1 MKTRKLISTLCAVVL
16 SASAMA
22 QNFELTSSG
31 YFRNHG
37 VDVMAFD
44 DIYPEGHQ
52 GGVSV
57 IMHGHRVAT
66 NGDLRLEATPGQW
79 QPVPRQLS
87 RKAEGNSI
95 TATLCYPDSSRHET
109 GFNPIFYPELQLQYT
124 VRVEAK
130 DDRIDV
136 IVDLDQPIPDYL
148 IGKAGF
154 NLEFFPGS
162 LFGKPWLMDRQ
173 SGIYP
178 QQPNSPLLTAQP
190 NNAHLGTYHQ
200 EGKSFADINQFIG
213 GDGYSPIVADDIIAM
228 PYAVGKKF
236 TSRPDEPLSKLTV
249 ESLNGELKLFDGRMN
264 HNNGWF
270 VLRQEIKAGATR
282 EAVHWVITP
291 TVVKDWTY
299 TPVVQT
305 SQIGYHP
312 SQPKTAVIETMS
324 SSPLA
329 PSAQLVRIDAD
340 KEQVVKDIALKQ
352 WGHFLR
358 YDYLL
363 ADFSDVKMPGL
374 YQVRYAGA
382 TSSVFR
388 IAPDI
393 YSRGVWQPVI
403 EYFLPVQMCHMRVNE
418 KYRVWHDRCHMDDAL
433 MAKAGNLFDG
443 YDQKAENIPAAI
455 PSGTEV
461 PNLNVGG
468 WHDAGDFDLR
478 IESQAGEAY
487 ILSLAYEAFKPQIDV
502 TSIDQQRHVT
512 EIHQADGKNDMLQ
525 QIENGALTVVN
536 GYLSLGRLYRG
547 IICSKLRQY
556 CLLGDASAMTDNV
569 KGNDDDRWVFTENN
583 PMRELSTAA
592 ELAAVA
598 RTMRGFNDTLSVHCQ
613 NIAEAIYDGFAD
625 SKNPMITGSRIAV
638 AAELYLTT
646 KNRTYLDYLFRNQDA
661 IMKNMGSMAWRLARI
676 EQLCA
681 GMKGDRKAQKF
692 SAAFRKALVPM
703 SKGIASRA
711 AETPYGIP
719 YRPHI
724 WGAGWDIQ
732 RFGFENYFLTAAYP
746 ELFPASNVYN
756 ALNFVLGCHPGV
768 NRASFA
774 SGVGAESATVGYG
787 LNRADWSYIPGGVIS
802 GTALIRPDFPELL
815 TFPFLWQQTEYVLG
829 GGSSHYMFLVL
840 AAQKLLMPKFEF
852 KKNPEK
858 IYTVKSGNTVMKI
871 DANNGARITS
881 YTLNGK
887 EVLSQIN
894 VPNQYG
900 STFWTS
906 PQKEW
911 NWPPVPEHDMMPYS
925 VEQKG
930 GAIIMTSQLSKKLP
944 FIIRK
949 TFKSDKTGGIDVTY
963 TVINKSD
970 EERKVAPWEITR
982 VLADGSVMFD
992 APLESITPKGLMK
1005 FYKEGNHVRYD
1016 IDHVDGKNRKINAD
1030 GKGGL
1035 TFVNKD
1041 LRLMK
1046 KFADLTPD
1054 QSAPDEAE
1062 IQVYVHQGNAYVE
1075 LESQGAYTTLKP
1087 GEQLDWTVN
1096 WRMEANK

>member
-1 MKTRKLISTLCAVVL
+1 MKTRKLISTLCAVFL

-22 QNFELTSSG
+22 QSFELTESG
-31 YFRNHG
+31 YFRSHG

-130 DDRIDV
+130 GDRIDV
-136 IVDLDQPIPDYL
+136 IVDLDQPIPAYL

-178 QQPNSPLLTAQP
+178 QQPNSPLLTTQP
-190 NNAHLGTYHQ
+190 NHAHLGNYHQ
-200 EGKSFADINQFIG
+200 EGKPFADIKQFMG
-213 GDGYSPIVADDIIAM
+213 EGGYSPIVADDVIAM

-236 TSRPDEPLSKLTV
+236 TSRPDDPLSRLTV

-270 VLRQEIKAGATR
+270 VLRQEIKPGATR
-282 EAVHWVITP
+282 GAVHWVITP
-291 TVVKDWTY
+291 TVVKDWAY

-312 SQPKTAVIETMS
+312 AQPKTAVIETMPE
-324 SSPLA
+324 SPSA
-329 PSAQLVRIDAD
+329 AVAQLVRIDAD
-340 KEQVVKDIALKQ
+340 KEQVVKDIALQQ

-363 ADFSDVKMPGL
+363 ADFSDVKISGL

-393 YSRGVWQPVI
+393 MPR
-403 EYFLPVQMCHMRVNE
+403 F
-418 KYRVWHDRCHMDDAL
+418 
-433 MAKAGNLFDG
+433 
-443 YDQKAENIPAAI
+443 
-455 PSGTEV
+455 
-461 PNLNVGG
+461 
-468 WHDAGDFDLR
+468 
-478 IESQAGEAY
+478 
-487 ILSLAYEAFKPQIDV
+487 
-502 TSIDQQRHVT
+502 
-512 EIHQADGKNDMLQ
+512 
-525 QIENGALTVVN
+525 
-536 GYLSLGRLYRG
+536 
-547 IICSKLRQY
+547 
-556 CLLGDASAMTDNV
+556 
-569 KGNDDDRWVFTENN
+569 
-583 PMRELSTAA
+583 EL
-592 ELAAVA
+592 
-598 RTMRGFNDTLSVHCQ
+598 
-613 NIAEAIYDGFAD
+613 
-625 SKNPMITGSRIAV
+625 
-638 AAELYLTT
+638 
-646 KNRTYLDYLFRNQDA
+646 
-661 IMKNMGSMAWRLARI
+661 
-676 EQLCA
+676 
-681 GMKGDRKAQKF
+681 
-692 SAAFRKALVPM
+692 
-703 SKGIASRA
+703 
-711 AETPYGIP
+711 
-719 YRPHI
+719 
-724 WGAGWDIQ
+724 
-732 RFGFENYFLTAAYP
+732 
-746 ELFPASNVYN
+746 
-756 ALNFVLGCHPGV
+756 
-768 NRASFA
+768 
-774 SGVGAESATVGYG
+774 
-787 LNRADWSYIPGGVIS
+787 
-802 GTALIRPDFPELL
+802 
-815 TFPFLWQQTEYVLG
+815 
-829 GGSSHYMFLVL
+829 
-840 AAQKLLMPKFEF
+840 

-858 IYTVKSGNTVMKI
+858 LYTIKSGNTVMRI

-887 EVLSQIN
+887 EVISQIAA
-894 VPNQYG
+894 PNQYG

-911 NWPPVPEHDMMPYS
+911 NWPPVAEHDMMPYS

-930 GAIIMTSQLSKKLP
+930 GTVIMTSQLSQKFPVL
-944 FIIRK
+944 IRK
-949 TFKSDKTGGIDVTY
+949 AFKSDNKGGIDVTY
-963 TVINKSD
+963 TIINKSD
-970 EERKVAPWEITR
+970 KERKVAPWEITR

-992 APLESITPKGLMK
+992 APLESITPKGLMN

-1016 IDHVDGKNRKINAD
+1016 IDHVEGQNRKINAD
-1030 GKGGL
+1030 GTGWL
-1035 TFVNKD
+1035 TFENKE

-1046 KFADLTPD
+1046 RFADLTAGQP
-1054 QSAPDEAE
+1054 APDEAE

-1075 LESQGAYTTLKP
+1075 LESQGAYTNLKP
-1087 GEQLDWTVN
+1087 GEQIDWTVN
-1096 WRMEANK
+1096 WRLEANR